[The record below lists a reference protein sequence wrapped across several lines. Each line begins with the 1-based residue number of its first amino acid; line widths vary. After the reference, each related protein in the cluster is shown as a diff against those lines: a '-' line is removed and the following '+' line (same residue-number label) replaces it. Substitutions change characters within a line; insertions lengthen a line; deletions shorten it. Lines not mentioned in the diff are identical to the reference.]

1 NTDSVS
7 GSDAI
12 MAPATSRS
20 SSTVRA
26 AGTLPSPRVQ
36 SRSVC
41 TNVQSCA
48 RSTSR
53 GSGSTAKYRA
63 VIRTLGMAPL
73 LGLHSLL
80 LPQRLPYRYSCD
92 RQGRDAYANSIVVG
106 RAWPGSVDDL
116 GGKANTTQS
125 TSLRDRKHWS
135 RVDTF

>member
-1 NTDSVS
+1 MAITCNAGAWASTDSVS

-20 SSTVRA
+20 SSTVRV

-41 TNVQSCA
+41 TSVQSCA

-53 GSGSTAKYRA
+53 GSESTAKYRA

-73 LGLHSLL
+73 LDFHSLL
-80 LPQRLPYRYSCD
+80 LPQRLPYLCSRD

-106 RAWPGSVDDL
+106 CAWPGSVDDL
-116 GGKANTTQS
+116 GCQS
-125 TSLRDRKHWS
+125 QYGPSTPL
-135 RVDTF
+135 